1 MRLVKVDIENFRLL
15 ESASVALDAGR
26 NITVF
31 VGPNNSG
38 KTSMAE
44 ALELLLRGDKPE
56 ISDFS
61 ITSYAAFSTFEA
73 AALAPDPEPV
83 EDADAEPVHL
93 PPIPRIM
100 LTLHFD
106 YSDTPEDLRI
116 AEMLLMD
123 LDEQSWRIVAQLEF
137 AARDPEQLRRDFRAW
152 RETSEGTLV
161 DFLADRLNAYYG
173 FLLYKRAPAGG
184 DRELLEDRGILA
196 KLIKVDFLPAQRH
209 MEDRESGSQATR
221 LSRLLNSHYEQR
233 HKIEDPASYEE
244 LERVVREQSVGL
256 TAKYAAAFDGLTKSL
271 LQFGYPRTPNLTIR
285 AELTASAIFKD
296 NTRVYYAAEL
306 DSVDGAAPV
315 TYDLPERYNGLGFKN
330 LIYMVLQLKAFRD
343 DVRNAED
350 GPPRVHL
357 IVVEEPEAHLH
368 PQMQTVFIDKAEA
381 FLNPEEEDGAQLIL
395 TTHSSHIVANC
406 GLSPVRYFR
415 RRGPRA
421 VVKDLLAFQASQTDA
436 AAAQAL
442 EFLRRYL
449 TLTRCDLFFC
459 DKAILIEGAVERLL
473 LPKMI
478 ALAAADGTGDL
489 TSSYLAVIEVG
500 GAYAHAFKELVEF
513 IEVPTLIVTDLD
525 AVGADK
531 KKCRVALGLST
542 SNATLRIWLP
552 GSADLQVLIAADAA
566 SKTSGRIRVAYQVPD
581 QAHLPCGRS
590 FEEAFVYAN
599 ADWLVQ
605 SRASLVGTGSRL
617 PEGDA
622 GVLTAAAF
630 DLELP
635 KVDFA
640 LDLILNSGWVTPKY
654 IADGLRWLAAQPA

>member
-1 MRLVKVDIENFRLL
+1 MRLVQVDVENFRLL
-15 ESASVALDAGR
+15 ESASVVLDAER

-44 ALELLLRGDKPE
+44 VLGLLSGDKPA

-61 ITSYAAFSTFEA
+61 ITAHAAFAAFEA
-73 AALAPDPEPV
+73 VALAPEPEPD
-83 EDADAEPVHL
+83 EDGGVTL
-93 PPIPRIM
+93 PSLPALPRIA

-106 YSDTPEDLRI
+106 YSDIPDDLRI
-116 AEMLLMD
+116 AEALLMD

-137 AARDPEQLRRDFRAW
+137 VARDPEQLRRDFRGWCEA
-152 RETSEGTLV
+152 SSGTLV
-161 DFLADRLNAYYG
+161 EFLSERLHSHYG
-173 FLLYKRAPAGG
+173 FLLYKCAPDGP
-184 DRELLEDRGILA
+184 DRELLPDRGILA
-196 KLIKVDFLPAQRH
+196 KLLKVDFLPAQRH
-209 MEDRESGSQATR
+209 MEDRESGGQATR

-233 HKIEDPASYEE
+233 YKIDDPASYEE
-244 LERVVREQSVGL
+244 LERVVKEQSSGL
-256 TAKYAAAFDGLTKSL
+256 TGKYAAAFEGLTKSL
-271 LQFGYPRTPNLTIR
+271 LDFGYPRTPNLKVR

-306 DSVDGAAPV
+306 EATEGAPPA

-343 DVRNAED
+343 DVRAAE
-350 GPPRVHL
+350 GGRPRVHL

-368 PQMQTVFIDKAEA
+368 PQMQTVFIEKAGA
-381 FLNPEEEDGAQLIL
+381 FLNPEGEEGAQLVL

-406 GLSPVRYFR
+406 GFSPVRYFR

-421 VVKDLLAFQASQTDA
+421 VVKDLLAFQASQTEDV
-436 AAAQAL
+436 AAQAL
-442 EFLRRYL
+442 EFLTRYL

-473 LPKMI
+473 LPRMI
-478 ALAAADGTGDL
+478 ALAAASAGGDL

-500 GAYAHAFKELVEF
+500 GAYAHAFKDLVEF

-525 AVGADK
+525 AVGEDK
-531 KKCRVALGLST
+531 KKCPVANGHST
-542 SNATLRIWLP
+542 SNATLKTWLP
-552 GSADLQVLIAADAA
+552 GSADLPTLVAADDE
-566 SKTSGRIRVAYQVPD
+566 SKTAGRIRVAYQVPD

-590 FEEAFVYAN
+590 FEEAFAYAN
-599 ADWLVQ
+599 AEWLAQ
-605 SRASLVGTGSRL
+605 NRSSLMGTGHRI
-617 PEGDA
+617 PAGDA
-622 GVLTAAAF
+622 AALIAAAY
-630 DLELP
+630 DLDLP

-640 LDLILNSGWVTPKY
+640 LDLILNPGWATPKY
-654 IADGLRWLAAQPA
+654 IADGLGWLAAQPA